1 MARGKNLVWTS
12 SADVLWDGEVP
23 TTFRGTVASIV
34 GRDIRD
40 DEWEK
45 LQRIVAAYS
54 FRLNHEHAA
63 YSFRLNH
70 EHQAEPLSRQQ
81 EQLKNAA
88 KKAQSLLEA
97 LDTLNRPEMGTAV
110 HSLVGDFWEQNT
122 RRGAENERME
132 AGARSALS
140 QTLKLNG
147 FDDEVSDE
155 LTTAIFQDW
164 YASGFL
170 TRPHLTEDFL
180 IQLRELNEALA
191 MAARSENLS
200 VRAGSGFDELV
211 GRLFEWR
218 YDCRL
223 QLSSI
228 KQSEFN
234 NHGKMT
240 YLVKAILGL
249 VPEFLDE
256 AGNKLPVQI
265 REPVVA
271 DATLAGRILDARKR
285 YEAARPRAN

>member
-1 MARGKNLVWTS
+1 MARSKNLVWTS
-12 SADVLWDGEVP
+12 SADVLWDGELP
-23 TTFRGTVASIV
+23 PSFRGTVASIV

-45 LQRIVAAYS
+45 LQRIVV
-54 FRLNHEHAA
+54 A

-70 EHQAEPLSRQQ
+70 EHQAEPISRQQ
-81 EQLKNAA
+81 EQLKDAA
-88 KKAQSLLEA
+88 KKAQALLEA

-122 RRGAENERME
+122 RRGAENERMDHR
-132 AGARSALS
+132 ARSALS

-147 FDDEVSDE
+147 LDEEVSDE

-170 TRPHLTEDFL
+170 TRPQLTEDFL
-180 IQLRELNEALA
+180 VQLRELNGALA
-191 MAARSENLS
+191 MAARSESLS

-218 YDCRL
+218 HDCRL
-223 QLSSI
+223 PLSAT

-249 VPEFLDE
+249 VPEFSDE
-256 AGNKLPVQI
+256 AGNKLLTQI

-285 YEAARPRAN
+285 YEVARPRAT